1 MNTNAWRT
9 PGRLAVT
16 LMAGLTMGLA
26 AQAAGAAPAG
36 TGPSASPGTASVAPG
51 GAAPYVP
58 APRAL
63 SRAEVRAD
71 LALWQRARADEFD
84 RHEGMPAVE
93 AEQARRVA
101 QYQRWRQGPEFLAEV
116 RAQEARL
123 MTAGHS
129 DPAQARAQ

>member
-26 AQAAGAAPAG
+26 AQAAG
-36 TGPSASPGTASVAPG
+36 TGPSTSPMAASSPPS
-51 GAAPYVP
+51 GAAPHAQV
-58 APRAL
+58 PRAL
-63 SRAEVRAD
+63 SRAEVKAD

-84 RHEGMPAVE
+84 RHDGMPAVE

-129 DPAQARAQ
+129 DPAQVRAQ